1 MTEGQL
7 YIGLMSGTSLDG
19 VDAVLADFSSQQP
32 VVRASA
38 HHPFSAALRDEL
50 LSLQATGHD
59 EIHRAALAGNALAL
73 AYASVVRAILQAS
86 GADKRVVQAI
96 GCHGQTVRHRPE
108 SGFTC
113 QIGNPALLAERT
125 GIRVV
130 SDFRSRDIAAGGQ
143 GAPLVPAFHAEVF
156 SNAAEKRA
164 ILNLGG
170 IANLTGLGIDGT
182 VIGFDS
188 GPGNALLDLWSA
200 LRTGARFDDSG
211 TWASGGRVIPALLA
225 KLQQEPYFA
234 RRPPK
239 STGRDLFNE
248 AWLTARLEPDHEAQS
263 VQATLL
269 ELTARSIC
277 EALER
282 FLPGTQ
288 RVIACGGGTKNRRL
302 MLRLGELLAPVPLES
317 SDRHGIDPQ
326 LVEALAF
333 AWLARQAVL
342 GLPGNVPA
350 VTGAAGSRVL
360 GAVYPP

>member
-1 MTEGQL
+1 LSEGHL

-19 VDAVLADFSSQQP
+19 VDAVLADFSSSPP

-38 HHPFSAALRDEL
+38 HRPFSPALRAEL
-50 LSLQATGHD
+50 LALQAPGHD
-59 EIHRAALAGNALAL
+59 EIQRAAMAGNALAL
-73 AYASVVRAILQAS
+73 AYASVVRTILQSS
-86 GADKRVVQAI
+86 GTDERLVQAI

-113 QIGNPALLAERT
+113 QIGNPALLAEKT

-156 SNAAEKRA
+156 SDRAEKRA
-164 ILNLGG
+164 VLNIGG
-170 IANLTGLGIDGT
+170 IANLTGLDVDGGVT
-182 VIGFDS
+182 GFDS

-200 LRTGARFDDSG
+200 LHTGAPFDDSG
-211 TWASGGRVIPALLA
+211 SWASGGRVIAPLLA
-225 KLQQEPYFA
+225 KLQQEPYFSQP
-234 RRPPK
+234 PPK

-248 AWLTARLEPDHEAQS
+248 TWLRAKLEPGYDPQS

-269 ELTARSIC
+269 ELTVRSIC
-277 EALER
+277 EALAR
-282 FLPGTQ
+282 FLPGTR
-288 RVIACGGGTKNRRL
+288 RVIACGGGTRNQRL
-302 MLRLGELLAPVPLES
+302 MARLGELLAAVPLEP

-350 VTGAAGSRVL
+350 VTGAAGSRIL
-360 GAVYPP
+360 GAVCPP